1 MTQLTKQFSWLIY
14 LLLVTVLAAS
24 VVLALPVLAQDE
36 APIPLVHTVQEGENL
51 TYIAEQYGVT
61 VADLLVLNG
70 LSEEAILWVGQ
81 ELIIPGGEGEAVFA
95 VHTAVFGD
103 TLPTIARSYNTNVD
117 ELLAVNQAINRHY
130 RLPLGQRVTVISRT
144 GSTTPLPPPTG
155 LPHLVQAGD
164 TLLTIAAQHG
174 LSPLQIARAN
184 GLDYPTY
191 LYPGQRLRIPV
202 GEQVYRELPG
212 SWVDVVVRP
221 LPVRPGQSL
230 SIYVENVAEGQPE
243 GQLAGQTL
251 LFSPHEAGYVALIG
265 FDAFTEPGDYLL
277 ELSGDGTSGWAP
289 LRQPVT
295 LQPADFGTEIINV
308 PADQAPLLEPSIR
321 QNEDAFLDTIYTRY
335 EPEQLWD
342 GLFQVPVTNTIV
354 TSPYG
359 NSRSYNG
366 GPFDIFHT
374 GVDFAGPIGTPIL
387 APADGVVV
395 YTGNLELRGRVVVI
409 NHGLGVMTAYFH
421 LSDIFVSEGDVV
433 TPGQTIAAGGS
444 TGLSTGPHLHWD
456 LRIMGTAVNPLQW
469 TETVFP

>member
-1 MTQLTKQFSWLIY
+1 MTKLTKLIPWLFY
-14 LLLVTVLAAS
+14 LLLGTM
-24 VVLALPVLAQDE
+24 LALPLVTLPASAQDDL
-36 APIPLVHTVQEGENL
+36 PIPLIHTVQEGENL
-51 TYIAEQYGVT
+51 TYIAGQYDVT
-61 VADLLVLNG
+61 LADLLVING
-70 LSEEAILWVGQ
+70 LSEEAVLWVGQ

-103 TLPTIARSYNTNVD
+103 TLPTIARSYSTSVSD
-117 ELLAVNQAINRHY
+117 LLAANRLINPHY
-130 RLPLGQRVTVISRT
+130 RPPMGQRLTVVSRT
-144 GSTTPLPPPTG
+144 GSAAPNPPLTG
-155 LPHLVQAGD
+155 RPHLVEPGD
-164 TLLTIAAQHG
+164 TLLAIAARYD
-174 LSPLQIARAN
+174 LSPLQIAAAN

-191 LYPGQRLRIPV
+191 LYSGQRLRIPI

-221 LPVRPGQSL
+221 LPVLPGQSL

-251 LFSPHEAGYVALIG
+251 RFNSHEEGYVALIG

-277 ELSGDGTSGWAP
+277 ELSGDNTPGWAP
-289 LRQPVT
+289 LRQPLT
-295 LQPADFGTEIINV
+295 LQPADFITETINV
-308 PADQAPLLEPSIR
+308 PADQAPLLEPSVR
-321 QNEDAFLDTIYTRY
+321 ENEDAFLDTIYTQY

-359 NSRSYNG
+359 NSRSYND

-374 GVDFAGPIGTPIL
+374 GVDFGGTIGTPIL

-395 YTGNLELRGRVVVI
+395 YTGNLELRGRAVII

-421 LSDIFVSEGDVV
+421 LSDIFVDNGDTV
-433 TPGQTIAAGGS
+433 TTGQTVAAGGS
-444 TGLSTGPHLHWD
+444 SGLSTGPHLHWD

>member
-1 MTQLTKQFSWLIY
+1 MTQLTKRFSWLFY

-24 VVLALPVLAQDE
+24 VVLSLPVLAQDDT
-36 APIPLVHTVQEGENL
+36 PIPLVHTVQEGENL
-51 TYIAEQYGVT
+51 TFIAEQYGVT

-95 VHTAVFGD
+95 VHTAVFGE
-103 TLPTIARSYNTNVD
+103 TLATIARQYNTSVN
-117 ELLAVNQAINRHY
+117 ELLAVNQAINAHY
-130 RLPLGQRVTVISRT
+130 RPAIGQRVTVVSRT
-144 GSTTPLPPPTG
+144 GSTSPLPPPTG

-174 LSPLQIARAN
+174 LSPLAIAAAN

-191 LYPGQRLRIPV
+191 LYPGQRLRIPI

-212 SWVDVVVRP
+212 SWVDVVVRS
-221 LPVRPGQSL
+221 LPVLPGQSL
-230 SIYVENVAEGQPE
+230 SIYVENVAEGQPQ

-251 LFSPHEAGYVALIG
+251 RFSPHDAGYVALIG
-265 FDAFTEPGDYLL
+265 FDAFTEPDDYLL
-277 ELSGDGTSGWAP
+277 ELSGDDPLNWPP

-295 LQPADFGTEIINV
+295 LLPADFGTEFINV
-308 PADQAPLLEPSIR
+308 PADQAPLLEPSVR
-321 QNEDAFLDTIYTRY
+321 ENEDAFLDTIYTQY

-374 GVDFAGPIGTPIL
+374 GVDFGGTIGTPIL

-395 YTGNLELRGRVVVI
+395 YTGNLELRGRVVIV

-421 LSDIFVSEGDVV
+421 LSDIFVAEGDVV

-469 TETVFP
+469 TEVAFP

>member
-1 MTQLTKQFSWLIY
+1 MTQLTKRFSWLVY
-14 LLLVTVLAAS
+14 LLLLIA
-24 VVLALPVLAQDE
+24 LALPVLAQDDT
-36 APIPLVHTVQEGENL
+36 PIPLVHTVQEGENL
-51 TYIAEQYGVT
+51 TFIAEQYGVT

-103 TLPTIARSYNTNVD
+103 TLPTIARQYNTDVD
-117 ELLAVNQAINRHY
+117 ELLAVNQAINPHY
-130 RLPLGQRVTVISRT
+130 RPSIGQRVTVVSRT
-144 GSTTPLPPPTG
+144 GSTSPLPPPTG

-191 LYPGQRLRIPV
+191 LYQGQRLRIPV
-202 GEQVYRELPG
+202 GERVYRDLPG
-212 SWVDVVVRP
+212 SWIDVVVRP

-243 GQLAGQTL
+243 GHLAGQTL
-251 LFSPHEAGYVALIG
+251 RFSPHEAGYVALIG
-265 FDAFTEPGDYLL
+265 FDAFNEPGDYLL
-277 ELSGDGTSGWAP
+277 ELSGDTPAWPP
-289 LRQPVT
+289 LRQPIT
-295 LQPADFGTEIINV
+295 LQPGYFGTELINV
-308 PADQAPLLEPSIR
+308 PANQAPLLEPSIR
-321 QNEDAFLDTIYTRY
+321 QNEDAFLDTIYTQY

-354 TSPYG
+354 TSVYG

-374 GVDFAGPIGTPIL
+374 GVDFGGTIGTPIL
-387 APADGVVV
+387 APAAGVVV

-421 LSDIFVSEGDVV
+421 LSDIFVAVGDRV
-433 TPGQTIAAGGS
+433 TPGQTIAGGGS